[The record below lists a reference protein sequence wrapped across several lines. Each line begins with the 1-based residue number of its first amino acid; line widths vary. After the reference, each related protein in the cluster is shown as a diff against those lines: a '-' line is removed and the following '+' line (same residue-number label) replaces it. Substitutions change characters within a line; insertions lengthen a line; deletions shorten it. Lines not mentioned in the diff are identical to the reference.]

1 MRIHITEILLFFSF
15 TVEKSKKL
23 LNTEKACWEIRI
35 TRVLNQGKKA
45 ETFCYLIVWVPSSPL
60 IPPLIPIHLN
70 IADKCNWWKK
80 KKFLISFYSSIS
92 NIPWAYHIFYE
103 WPNPQQ
109 ITCLSPD
116 VLKMSYDL
124 FACLSQKMIEVKK
137 HSQTQGSPDKRQIKC
152 MYLVRV
158 ITVSRTWGWEEL
170 GAGVRVGASP
180 GSVLIMSVDLIY
192 PQFIANTV
200 NESLL
205 ETTSSLFKHLKEA
218 CVWVWRNGQEDWPYF
233 WWTP

>member
-35 TRVLNQGKKA
+35 TRVLNQGQKGRNLLLLNSLSP
-45 ETFCYLIVWVPSSPL
+45 FPPL

-218 CVWVWRNGQEDWPYF
+218 SVWVWRNGQEDWPYF

>member
-35 TRVLNQGKKA
+35 TRVLNQGQKGRN
-45 ETFCYLIVWVPSSPL
+45 LLLLNNLSPFL
-60 IPPLIPIHLN
+60 PFNTPFNTHTPEYCWQMQLM
-70 IADKCNWWKK
+70 KK

-218 CVWVWRNGQEDWPYF
+218 SVWVWRNGQEDWPYF

>member
-1 MRIHITEILLFFSF
+1 MELM
-15 TVEKSKKL
+15 
-23 LNTEKACWEIRI
+23 
-35 TRVLNQGKKA
+35 
-45 ETFCYLIVWVPSSPL
+45 
-60 IPPLIPIHLN
+60 
-70 IADKCNWWKK
+70 K
-80 KKFLISFYSSIS
+80 KKFLSSNSSIS
-92 NIPWAYHIFYE
+92 NIPWAYHVFYE

-218 CVWVWRNGQEDWPYF
+218 SVWVGGMDKKIDLISGEHLNSPFCVPYV
-233 WWTP
+233 

>member
-35 TRVLNQGKKA
+35 TRVLNQGHKGRN
-45 ETFCYLIVWVPSSPL
+45 LLLLNNLSPFL
-60 IPPLIPIHLN
+60 PFNTPFNTHTPEYCWQMQLM
-70 IADKCNWWKK
+70 K
-80 KKFLISFYSSIS
+80 KKFLSSNSSIS
-92 NIPWAYHIFYE
+92 NIPWAYHVFYE

-137 HSQTQGSPDKRQIKC
+137 TFADARVPSLNAFIKWESLQFLGLEGGRNWVQG
-152 MYLVRV
+152 
-158 ITVSRTWGWEEL
+158 WGWGHHL
-170 GAGVRVGASP
+170 AV
-180 GSVLIMSVDLIY
+180 
-192 PQFIANTV
+192 
-200 NESLL
+200 SLSCQL
-205 ETTSSLFKHLKEA
+205 TLFTIL
-218 CVWVWRNGQEDWPYF
+218 D
-233 WWTP
+233 